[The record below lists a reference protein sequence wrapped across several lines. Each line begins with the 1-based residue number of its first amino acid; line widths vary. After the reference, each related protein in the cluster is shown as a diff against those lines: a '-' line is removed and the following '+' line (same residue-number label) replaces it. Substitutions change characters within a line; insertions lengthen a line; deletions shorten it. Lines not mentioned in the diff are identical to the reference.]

1 MGLSLSAA
9 DYLQVLDWTGR
20 RLAPGKRGTIS
31 GLALGIIERLDAT
44 HERCVARVRG
54 YGDGWARISGSAQD
68 LIEMAKRLGQRWLKG
83 IGLAQRL
90 T

>member
-1 MGLSLSAA
+1 MGLSLSVV

-20 RLAPGKRGTIS
+20 RLAPGKRGRIS
-31 GLALGIIERLDAT
+31 GPAPAIIERLDAT
-44 HERCVARVRG
+44 HERWASRVRG
-54 YGDGWARISGSAQD
+54 YGGGWARISGSAQD

-90 T
+90 A